1 MGRKGI
7 ALVVVLIFG
16 VVGSL
21 LALLVA
27 HTARGVVVDEA
38 RLRQGAEARALAR
51 LAVDWGL
58 VYLQSALPEEPVTL
72 RGDEGSVGTWE
83 VTLTPEEV
91 EGASG
96 YRVRATAKAKGGEAE
111 AQTLVRV
118 SEEVRSAFR
127 EGWFTGGRVSVN
139 GQLQLYGAR
148 LHGDAGYTLN
158 SRNIDIC
165 LPEGGSVVCRTLSQT
180 PEAVREALI
189 SGGLDARTCDPRN
202 DPLLCQGGKPVSTV
216 CPVWG
221 TPPVGDDR
229 PCWDSL
235 AGRMATVST
244 ATRIPPPPL
253 AELWQKHLGLGLADN
268 PYSALRPNPCP
279 YTAKDEAGL
288 RSLAA
293 QLAGTGAKICLSTG
307 ISLSSA
313 LTLDGVEVYVNGT
326 LNTDRGVSLTL
337 KGASL
342 VAYEGINLSGP
353 VSAEG
358 GRLLAGRS
366 LNFNSGATGSF
377 KASKVYARGGINFND
392 EISFLDTKVLSG
404 TGVNFNGNK
413 RPLFAGDTMLA
424 VYGSL
429 IFNGSLRSER
439 GASPLLVASGDVTFN
454 GSYANDES
462 ASFIWAQGTVRFN
475 GNTTYR
481 GGISSGGGVDVSPGA
496 DGIIVNGGLTLY
508 KTHLS
513 NEELPVFAVRQ
524 VQALWRY

>member
-1 MGRKGI
+1 MKRDGM
-7 ALVVVLIFG
+7 ALVAVL
-16 VVGSL
+16 V
-21 LALLVA
+21 LALVGLVMA
-27 HTARGVVVDEA
+27 LGALQVAASISQSGA
-38 RLRQGAEARALAR
+38 RLRQAAEAESRARSGVEHALLYIERSYPKEAFSLQGEGYQVGVEVAR
-51 LAVDWGL
+51 DQGGR
-58 VYLQSALPEEPVTL
+58 YLYTVRSLGVS
-72 RGDEGSVGTWE
+72 G
-83 VTLTPEEV
+83 
-91 EGASG
+91 GA
-96 YRVRATAKAKGGEAE
+96 RKRAKA
-111 AQTLVRV
+111 LV
-118 SEEVRSAFR
+118 SLQEEVRTAFK
-127 EGWFTGGRVSVN
+127 EGWFTGGRVSVS

-148 LHGDAGYTLN
+148 LHGDGGYSLN
-158 SRNIDIC
+158 GKNIDIC
-165 LPEGGSVVCRTLSQT
+165 LPDSSGKVVCQDLANT
-180 PEAVREALI
+180 PPEVRQGLI
-189 SGGLDARTCDPRN
+189 TGSIDARTCNPRN
-202 DPLLCQGGKPVSTV
+202 DPLLCQNGKPVSTV
-216 CPVWG
+216 CPIWD
-221 TPPVGDDR
+221 TPPPDDNR

-244 ATRIPPPPL
+244 ATRVPAPNL
-253 AELWQKHLGLGLADN
+253 ADLWRTYLGLGLADD

-307 ISLSSA
+307 ISLSRA

-326 LNTDRGVSLTL
+326 LNTNKGASLIL

-342 VAYEGINLSGP
+342 VAYGGINLSGP
-353 VSAEG
+353 VSAED
-358 GRLLAGRS
+358 GRLLAGGS

-454 GSYANDES
+454 GSYANPES
-462 ASFIWAQGTVRFN
+462 ASFIWTRGKVVFN
-475 GNTTYR
+475 GNTTFR
-481 GGISSGGGVDVSPGA
+481 GGIASGGGVDVSPSA
-496 DGIIVNGGLTLY
+496 DGIVVNGGLSLY
-508 KTHLS
+508 KTNLF
-513 NEELPVFAVRQ
+513 NEALPVFVLRKAEISWQ
-524 VQALWRY
+524 Y